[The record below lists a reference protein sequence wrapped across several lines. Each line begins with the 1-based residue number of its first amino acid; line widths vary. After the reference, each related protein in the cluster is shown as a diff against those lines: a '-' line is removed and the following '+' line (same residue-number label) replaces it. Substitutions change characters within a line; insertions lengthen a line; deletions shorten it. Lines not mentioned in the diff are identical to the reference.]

1 MSVTN
6 VVQSIWILILYSLMT
21 VFMPAVVMHKRI
33 AKRRLCEKFLIC
45 VVAGNFYIINV
56 VFILQFLHISNR
68 FTLFCATFVAAFVY
82 MILRNRTKSR
92 QILIKIVD
100 IMSRL
105 ARNTMGRRTFFSKCG
120 NHIKSALKKLIIKIK
135 NYLKC
140 YGWETFLTLCLC
152 AVVCVIYGSNGIIN
166 YGYTASDTPVHNYW
180 INAMSDNNVFVAGV
194 YPHGF
199 HCIIY
204 YMHAVFG
211 IDTYVL
217 LRLFTVT
224 SALYIHLALFAFC
237 KGVCRGAYSAYA
249 AVFIF
254 AAVNLLNKD
263 CIIRYTNNLPQ
274 EYGMIFI
281 LPTVYFIFEF
291 FKHQKM
297 CPKKIKIKE
306 TALIVQGELA
316 AEDLIYAAVSF
327 SLTIAVHFYGTMIA
341 GIFCIGIVFGFLI
354 RIVQPRFMARIIAA
368 FTLGVILGV
377 LPLATAVIMGK
388 PMQGSIGWG
397 LSVISGNKTTTGIN
411 IDTSGQNSSGTSS
424 GGQSS
429 DSADFG
435 QQGEVQG
442 DAAYN
447 DEDGQKG
454 PQSVK
459 KQSFADKLKQK
470 AGVVYYKF
478 ADLFGRAYR
487 NLNNDIEAAVFPHG
501 GDFYLGFVFISC
513 AVLIIFGIIF
523 GISRDY
529 DYSGRIITVA
539 FSIIFIHMMFIAG
552 VFGLPKLMDQNRTRI
567 YMTYS
572 LAVLVALDFDIV
584 PYIISR
590 FINLKTLYNT
600 ISLAICVVAVI
611 RVVDVYGLR
620 EPIVYSKIG
629 MLESN
634 GAVECLSN
642 IIKENKDRTWT
653 ILSANDE
660 LRMMDKH
667 GYHYETLDLLKD
679 MKKNPDKRI
688 TIPTKYLY
696 IYVEKTPLNYSVAYD
711 KSGQKVS
718 REGAATPLPQYGGI
732 VSYTGR
738 YRWVV
743 MSKMYYWA
751 QELQKLFP
759 EDVSVYYEDDDFIC
773 YKLVQ
778 NTSNLYNLNIDY
790 EYRN

>member
-6 VVQSIWILILYSLMT
+6 VVQSIWILILYSLMI

-92 QILIKIVD
+92 QIFIKTVD

-120 NHIKSALKKLIIKIK
+120 NHVKSALKKLIIKIK

-237 KGVCRGAYSAYA
+237 QGVCRGAYSAYA

-263 CIIRYTNNLPQ
+263 CIIRYTNDLPQ

-291 FKHQKM
+291 FKHQKI
-297 CPKKIKIKE
+297 CPPKIKIKE
-306 TALIVQGELA
+306 TALIVEGELA
-316 AEDLIYAAVSF
+316 AENLIYAAVSF

-341 GIFCIGIVFGFLI
+341 GIFCIGIVFGFVI

-397 LSVISGNKTTTGIN
+397 LSVISGNKTATGIN

-429 DSADFG
+429 DAAFG

-442 DAAYN
+442 DDAYN
-447 DEDGQKG
+447 DEDGQNG
-454 PQSVK
+454 TQSVK
-459 KQSFADKLKQK
+459 KLSFADKLKQK
-470 AGVVYYKF
+470 TGVVYYKF

-487 NLNNDIEAAVFPHG
+487 NLKNDIEAAVFPHG

-513 AVLIIFGIIF
+513 AVLIILGIIF

-529 DYSGRIITVA
+529 DYGGRIITVA

-600 ISLAICVVAVI
+600 ISLAICVVAAI
-611 RVVDVYGLR
+611 RAVDVYGFR
-620 EPIVYSKIG
+620 EPIVYSQIG

-642 IIKENKDRTWT
+642 IIKENEDRTWT

-667 GYHYETLDLLKD
+667 GYHYEILDLLKD

>member
-1 MSVTN
+1 
-6 VVQSIWILILYSLMT
+6 
-21 VFMPAVVMHKRI
+21 
-33 AKRRLCEKFLIC
+33 
-45 VVAGNFYIINV
+45 
-56 VFILQFLHISNR
+56 
-68 FTLFCATFVAAFVY
+68 
-82 MILRNRTKSR
+82 
-92 QILIKIVD
+92 
-100 IMSRL
+100 
-105 ARNTMGRRTFFSKCG
+105 
-120 NHIKSALKKLIIKIK
+120 
-135 NYLKC
+135 
-140 YGWETFLTLCLC
+140 
-152 AVVCVIYGSNGIIN
+152 
-166 YGYTASDTPVHNYW
+166 
-180 INAMSDNNVFVAGV
+180 MSDNNVFVAGV

-291 FKHQKM
+291 FKHQKI
-297 CPKKIKIKE
+297 CPTKIKIKE
-306 TALIVQGELA
+306 TALIVEGELA
-316 AEDLIYAAVSF
+316 AENLIYAAVSF

-341 GIFCIGIVFGFLI
+341 GIFCIGIVFGFVI

-397 LSVISGNKTTTGIN
+397 LSVISGNKTATGIN

-429 DSADFG
+429 DAAFG

-442 DAAYN
+442 DDAYN
-447 DEDGQKG
+447 DEDGQNG
-454 PQSVK
+454 TQSVK
-459 KQSFADKLKQK
+459 KLSFADKLKQK
-470 AGVVYYKF
+470 TGVVYYKF

-487 NLNNDIEAAVFPHG
+487 NLKNDIEAAVFPHG

-513 AVLIIFGIIF
+513 AVLIILGIIF

-529 DYSGRIITVA
+529 DYGGRIITVA

-600 ISLAICVVAVI
+600 ISFAICVVAVI

-620 EPIVYSKIG
+620 EPIVYSQIG

-642 IIKENKDRTWT
+642 IIKENEDRTWT

-667 GYHYETLDLLKD
+667 GYHYEILDLLKD

>member
-1 MSVTN
+1 M
-6 VVQSIWILILYSLMT
+6 
-21 VFMPAVVMHKRI
+21 
-33 AKRRLCEKFLIC
+33 
-45 VVAGNFYIINV
+45 YIINV

-92 QILIKIVD
+92 QIFIKIVD

-237 KGVCRGAYSAYA
+237 RGVCRGAYSAYA

-263 CIIRYTNNLPQ
+263 CIIRYTNDLPQ

-291 FKHQKM
+291 FKHQKI
-297 CPKKIKIKE
+297 CPPKIKIKE
-306 TALIVQGELA
+306 TALIVEGELA
-316 AEDLIYAAVSF
+316 AENLIYAAVSF

-341 GIFCIGIVFGFLI
+341 GIFCIGIVFGFVI

-397 LSVISGNKTTTGIN
+397 LSVISGNKTATGIN

-429 DSADFG
+429 DAAFG

-442 DAAYN
+442 DDAYN
-447 DEDGQKG
+447 DEDGQNG
-454 PQSVK
+454 TQSVK
-459 KQSFADKLKQK
+459 KLSFADKLKQK
-470 AGVVYYKF
+470 TGVVYYKF

-487 NLNNDIEAAVFPHG
+487 NLKNDIEAAVFPHG

-513 AVLIIFGIIF
+513 AVLIILGIIF

-529 DYSGRIITVA
+529 DYGGRIITVA

-600 ISLAICVVAVI
+600 ISLAICVVAAI
-611 RVVDVYGLR
+611 RAVDVYGFR
-620 EPIVYSKIG
+620 EPIVYSQIG

-642 IIKENKDRTWT
+642 IIKENEDRTWT

-667 GYHYETLDLLKD
+667 GYHYEILDLLKD

>member
-45 VVAGNFYIINV
+45 VVAGNFYIVNV

-306 TALIVQGELA
+306 TALIVEGELA

-354 RIVQPRFMARIIAA
+354 RIVQPRFMARIIAPVES
-368 FTLGVILGV
+368 T
-377 LPLATAVIMGK
+377 
-388 PMQGSIGWG
+388 
-397 LSVISGNKTTTGIN
+397 
-411 IDTSGQNSSGTSS
+411 
-424 GGQSS
+424 
-429 DSADFG
+429 
-435 QQGEVQG
+435 
-442 DAAYN
+442 
-447 DEDGQKG
+447 KG
-454 PQSVK
+454 RQ
-459 KQSFADKLKQK
+459 
-470 AGVVYYKF
+470 
-478 ADLFGRAYR
+478 
-487 NLNNDIEAAVFPHG
+487 
-501 GDFYLGFVFISC
+501 
-513 AVLIIFGIIF
+513 
-523 GISRDY
+523 
-529 DYSGRIITVA
+529 
-539 FSIIFIHMMFIAG
+539 
-552 VFGLPKLMDQNRTRI
+552 DQ
-567 YMTYS
+567 
-572 LAVLVALDFDIV
+572 
-584 PYIISR
+584 
-590 FINLKTLYNT
+590 
-600 ISLAICVVAVI
+600 
-611 RVVDVYGLR
+611 
-620 EPIVYSKIG
+620 E
-629 MLESN
+629 
-634 GAVECLSN
+634 
-642 IIKENKDRTWT
+642 
-653 ILSANDE
+653 
-660 LRMMDKH
+660 
-667 GYHYETLDLLKD
+667 
-679 MKKNPDKRI
+679 
-688 TIPTKYLY
+688 
-696 IYVEKTPLNYSVAYD
+696 
-711 KSGQKVS
+711 
-718 REGAATPLPQYGGI
+718 
-732 VSYTGR
+732 
-738 YRWVV
+738 
-743 MSKMYYWA
+743 
-751 QELQKLFP
+751 
-759 EDVSVYYEDDDFIC
+759 
-773 YKLVQ
+773 
-778 NTSNLYNLNIDY
+778 
-790 EYRN
+790 

>member
-1 MSVTN
+1 VR
-6 VVQSIWILILYSLMT
+6 QSY
-21 VFMPAVVMHKRI
+21 K
-33 AKRRLCEKFLIC
+33 
-45 VVAGNFYIINV
+45 
-56 VFILQFLHISNR
+56 IS
-68 FTLFCATFVAAFVY
+68 
-82 MILRNRTKSR
+82 I
-92 QILIKIVD
+92 
-100 IMSRL
+100 
-105 ARNTMGRRTFFSKCG
+105 
-120 NHIKSALKKLIIKIK
+120 KKLIIKIK

-237 KGVCRGAYSAYA
+237 RGVCRGAYSAYA

-263 CIIRYTNNLPQ
+263 CIIRYTNDLPQ

-291 FKHQKM
+291 FKHQKI
-297 CPKKIKIKE
+297 CPPKIKIKE
-306 TALIVQGELA
+306 TALIVEGELA
-316 AEDLIYAAVSF
+316 AENLIYAAVSF

-341 GIFCIGIVFGFLI
+341 GIFCIGIVFGFVI

-397 LSVISGNKTTTGIN
+397 LSVISGNKTATGIN

-429 DSADFG
+429 DAAFG

-442 DAAYN
+442 DDAYN
-447 DEDGQKG
+447 DEDGQNG
-454 PQSVK
+454 TQSVK
-459 KQSFADKLKQK
+459 KLSFADKLKQK
-470 AGVVYYKF
+470 TGVVYYKF

-487 NLNNDIEAAVFPHG
+487 NLKNDIEAAVFPHG

-513 AVLIIFGIIF
+513 AVLIILGIIF

-529 DYSGRIITVA
+529 DYGGRIITVA

-600 ISLAICVVAVI
+600 ISLAICVVAAI
-611 RVVDVYGLR
+611 RAVDVYGFR
-620 EPIVYSKIG
+620 EPIVYSQIG

-642 IIKENKDRTWT
+642 IIKENEDRTWT

-667 GYHYETLDLLKD
+667 GYHYEILDLLKD

>member
-1 MSVTN
+1 M
-6 VVQSIWILILYSLMT
+6 
-21 VFMPAVVMHKRI
+21 
-33 AKRRLCEKFLIC
+33 
-45 VVAGNFYIINV
+45 
-56 VFILQFLHISNR
+56 
-68 FTLFCATFVAAFVY
+68 
-82 MILRNRTKSR
+82 
-92 QILIKIVD
+92 
-100 IMSRL
+100 
-105 ARNTMGRRTFFSKCG
+105 
-120 NHIKSALKKLIIKIK
+120 
-135 NYLKC
+135 
-140 YGWETFLTLCLC
+140 
-152 AVVCVIYGSNGIIN
+152 IYGSNGIIN

-237 KGVCRGAYSAYA
+237 RGVCRGAYSAYA

-263 CIIRYTNNLPQ
+263 CIIRYTNDLPQ

-291 FKHQKM
+291 FKHQKI
-297 CPKKIKIKE
+297 CPPKIKIKE
-306 TALIVQGELA
+306 TALIVEGELA
-316 AEDLIYAAVSF
+316 AENLIYAAVSF

-397 LSVISGNKTTTGIN
+397 LSVISGNKTATGIN

-429 DSADFG
+429 DAAFG

-442 DAAYN
+442 DDAYN
-447 DEDGQKG
+447 DEDGQNG
-454 PQSVK
+454 TQSVK
-459 KQSFADKLKQK
+459 KLSFADKLKQK
-470 AGVVYYKF
+470 TGVVYYKF
-478 ADLFGRAYR
+478 ADLFGRVYR
-487 NLNNDIEAAVFPHG
+487 NLKNDIEAAVFPHG

-523 GISRDY
+523 GISKDY
-529 DYSGRIITVA
+529 DYGGRIITVA

-600 ISLAICVVAVI
+600 ISLAICVVAAI
-611 RVVDVYGLR
+611 RAVDVYGFR
-620 EPIVYSKIG
+620 EPIVYSQIG

-642 IIKENKDRTWT
+642 IIKENEDRTWT

-667 GYHYETLDLLKD
+667 GYHYEILDLLKD
-679 MKKNPDKRI
+679 MKKILINVLRFQQNI
-688 TIPTKYLY
+688 Y
-696 IYVEKTPLNYSVAYD
+696 IYMLKKHL
-711 KSGQKVS
+711 
-718 REGAATPLPQYGGI
+718 
-732 VSYTGR
+732 
-738 YRWVV
+738 
-743 MSKMYYWA
+743 
-751 QELQKLFP
+751 
-759 EDVSVYYEDDDFIC
+759 
-773 YKLVQ
+773 
-778 NTSNLYNLNIDY
+778 
-790 EYRN
+790 

>member
-1 MSVTN
+1 
-6 VVQSIWILILYSLMT
+6 
-21 VFMPAVVMHKRI
+21 
-33 AKRRLCEKFLIC
+33 
-45 VVAGNFYIINV
+45 
-56 VFILQFLHISNR
+56 
-68 FTLFCATFVAAFVY
+68 
-82 MILRNRTKSR
+82 
-92 QILIKIVD
+92 
-100 IMSRL
+100 
-105 ARNTMGRRTFFSKCG
+105 MG
-120 NHIKSALKKLIIKIK
+120 
-135 NYLKC
+135 
-140 YGWETFLTLCLC
+140 
-152 AVVCVIYGSNGIIN
+152 
-166 YGYTASDTPVHNYW
+166 
-180 INAMSDNNVFVAGV
+180 
-194 YPHGF
+194 
-199 HCIIY
+199 
-204 YMHAVFG
+204 
-211 IDTYVL
+211 
-217 LRLFTVT
+217 
-224 SALYIHLALFAFC
+224 
-237 KGVCRGAYSAYA
+237 
-249 AVFIF
+249 
-254 AAVNLLNKD
+254 
-263 CIIRYTNNLPQ
+263 
-274 EYGMIFI
+274 
-281 LPTVYFIFEF
+281 
-291 FKHQKM
+291 
-297 CPKKIKIKE
+297 
-306 TALIVQGELA
+306 
-316 AEDLIYAAVSF
+316 
-327 SLTIAVHFYGTMIA
+327 
-341 GIFCIGIVFGFLI
+341 
-354 RIVQPRFMARIIAA
+354 
-368 FTLGVILGV
+368 
-377 LPLATAVIMGK
+377 
-388 PMQGSIGWG
+388 
-397 LSVISGNKTTTGIN
+397 ISGNKTTTGIN

-447 DEDGQKG
+447 DEDGQNG

-529 DYSGRIITVA
+529 DYGGRIITVA

>member
-1 MSVTN
+1 
-6 VVQSIWILILYSLMT
+6 
-21 VFMPAVVMHKRI
+21 
-33 AKRRLCEKFLIC
+33 
-45 VVAGNFYIINV
+45 
-56 VFILQFLHISNR
+56 
-68 FTLFCATFVAAFVY
+68 
-82 MILRNRTKSR
+82 
-92 QILIKIVD
+92 
-100 IMSRL
+100 
-105 ARNTMGRRTFFSKCG
+105 MGRRTFFSKCG

-291 FKHQKM
+291 FKHQKI
-297 CPKKIKIKE
+297 CPPKIKIKE
-306 TALIVQGELA
+306 TALIVEGELA
-316 AEDLIYAAVSF
+316 AENLIYAAVSF

-341 GIFCIGIVFGFLI
+341 GIFCIGIVFGFVI

-397 LSVISGNKTTTGIN
+397 LSVISGNKTATGIN

-429 DSADFG
+429 DAAFG

-442 DAAYN
+442 DDAYN
-447 DEDGQKG
+447 DEDGQNG
-454 PQSVK
+454 TQSVK
-459 KQSFADKLKQK
+459 KLSFADKLKQK
-470 AGVVYYKF
+470 TGVVYYKF

-487 NLNNDIEAAVFPHG
+487 NLKNDIEAAVFPHG

-513 AVLIIFGIIF
+513 AVLIILGIIF

-529 DYSGRIITVA
+529 DYGGRIITVA

-600 ISLAICVVAVI
+600 ISFAICVVAVI

-620 EPIVYSKIG
+620 EPIVYSQIG

-642 IIKENKDRTWT
+642 IIKENEDRTWT

-667 GYHYETLDLLKD
+667 GYHYEILDLLKD

>member
-1 MSVTN
+1 
-6 VVQSIWILILYSLMT
+6 
-21 VFMPAVVMHKRI
+21 
-33 AKRRLCEKFLIC
+33 
-45 VVAGNFYIINV
+45 
-56 VFILQFLHISNR
+56 
-68 FTLFCATFVAAFVY
+68 
-82 MILRNRTKSR
+82 
-92 QILIKIVD
+92 
-100 IMSRL
+100 
-105 ARNTMGRRTFFSKCG
+105 
-120 NHIKSALKKLIIKIK
+120 
-135 NYLKC
+135 
-140 YGWETFLTLCLC
+140 
-152 AVVCVIYGSNGIIN
+152 
-166 YGYTASDTPVHNYW
+166 
-180 INAMSDNNVFVAGV
+180 MSDNNVFVAGV

-237 KGVCRGAYSAYA
+237 RGVCRGAYSAYA

-263 CIIRYTNNLPQ
+263 CIIRYTNDLPQ

-291 FKHQKM
+291 FKHQKI
-297 CPKKIKIKE
+297 CPPKIKIKE
-306 TALIVQGELA
+306 TALIVEGELA
-316 AEDLIYAAVSF
+316 AENLIYAAVSF

-341 GIFCIGIVFGFLI
+341 GIFCIGIVFGFVI

-397 LSVISGNKTTTGIN
+397 LSVISGNKTATGIN

-429 DSADFG
+429 DAAFG

-442 DAAYN
+442 DDAYN
-447 DEDGQKG
+447 DEDGQNG
-454 PQSVK
+454 TQSVK
-459 KQSFADKLKQK
+459 KLSFADKLKQK
-470 AGVVYYKF
+470 TGVVYYKF

-487 NLNNDIEAAVFPHG
+487 NLKNDIEAAVFPHG

-513 AVLIIFGIIF
+513 AVLIILGIIF

-529 DYSGRIITVA
+529 DYGGRIITVA

-600 ISLAICVVAVI
+600 ISLAICVVAAI
-611 RVVDVYGLR
+611 RAVDVYGFR
-620 EPIVYSKIG
+620 EPIVYSQIV

-642 IIKENKDRTWT
+642 IIKENEDRTWT

-667 GYHYETLDLLKD
+667 GYHYEILDLLKD

>member
-297 CPKKIKIKE
+297 CPKKLKIKE
-306 TALIVQGELA
+306 NALIVEGELA

-341 GIFCIGIVFGFLI
+341 GIFCIGIVFGFVI

-397 LSVISGNKTTTGIN
+397 LSVISGNKTATGIN

-429 DSADFG
+429 DAAFG

-442 DAAYN
+442 DDAYN
-447 DEDGQKG
+447 DEDGQNG
-454 PQSVK
+454 TQSVK
-459 KQSFADKLKQK
+459 KLSFADKLKQK
-470 AGVVYYKF
+470 TGVVYYKF

-487 NLNNDIEAAVFPHG
+487 NLKNDIEAAVFPHG
-501 GDFYLGFVFISC
+501 DRKS
-513 AVLIIFGIIF
+513 
-523 GISRDY
+523 
-529 DYSGRIITVA
+529 
-539 FSIIFIHMMFIAG
+539 
-552 VFGLPKLMDQNRTRI
+552 
-567 YMTYS
+567 
-572 LAVLVALDFDIV
+572 
-584 PYIISR
+584 
-590 FINLKTLYNT
+590 
-600 ISLAICVVAVI
+600 VV
-611 RVVDVYGLR
+611 
-620 EPIVYSKIG
+620 
-629 MLESN
+629 
-634 GAVECLSN
+634 
-642 IIKENKDRTWT
+642 
-653 ILSANDE
+653 
-660 LRMMDKH
+660 
-667 GYHYETLDLLKD
+667 
-679 MKKNPDKRI
+679 
-688 TIPTKYLY
+688 
-696 IYVEKTPLNYSVAYD
+696 
-711 KSGQKVS
+711 
-718 REGAATPLPQYGGI
+718 
-732 VSYTGR
+732 
-738 YRWVV
+738 
-743 MSKMYYWA
+743 
-751 QELQKLFP
+751 
-759 EDVSVYYEDDDFIC
+759 
-773 YKLVQ
+773 
-778 NTSNLYNLNIDY
+778 
-790 EYRN
+790 

>member
-1 MSVTN
+1 M
-6 VVQSIWILILYSLMT
+6 
-21 VFMPAVVMHKRI
+21 
-33 AKRRLCEKFLIC
+33 E
-45 VVAGNFYIINV
+45 
-56 VFILQFLHISNR
+56 
-68 FTLFCATFVAAFVY
+68 
-82 MILRNRTKSR
+82 
-92 QILIKIVD
+92 
-100 IMSRL
+100 
-105 ARNTMGRRTFFSKCG
+105 
-120 NHIKSALKKLIIKIK
+120 
-135 NYLKC
+135 
-140 YGWETFLTLCLC
+140 ETF
-152 AVVCVIYGSNGIIN
+152 I
-166 YGYTASDTPVHNYW
+166 
-180 INAMSDNNVFVAGV
+180 
-194 YPHGF
+194 
-199 HCIIY
+199 
-204 YMHAVFG
+204 
-211 IDTYVL
+211 
-217 LRLFTVT
+217 
-224 SALYIHLALFAFC
+224 
-237 KGVCRGAYSAYA
+237 
-249 AVFIF
+249 
-254 AAVNLLNKD
+254 
-263 CIIRYTNNLPQ
+263 
-274 EYGMIFI
+274 
-281 LPTVYFIFEF
+281 
-291 FKHQKM
+291 
-297 CPKKIKIKE
+297 
-306 TALIVQGELA
+306 
-316 AEDLIYAAVSF
+316 
-327 SLTIAVHFYGTMIA
+327 
-341 GIFCIGIVFGFLI
+341 
-354 RIVQPRFMARIIAA
+354 
-368 FTLGVILGV
+368 
-377 LPLATAVIMGK
+377 
-388 PMQGSIGWG
+388 
-397 LSVISGNKTTTGIN
+397 
-411 IDTSGQNSSGTSS
+411 
-424 GGQSS
+424 
-429 DSADFG
+429 
-435 QQGEVQG
+435 
-442 DAAYN
+442 
-447 DEDGQKG
+447 
-454 PQSVK
+454 
-459 KQSFADKLKQK
+459 
-470 AGVVYYKF
+470 
-478 ADLFGRAYR
+478 
-487 NLNNDIEAAVFPHG
+487 
-501 GDFYLGFVFISC
+501 
-513 AVLIIFGIIF
+513 GIIF

-529 DYSGRIITVA
+529 DYGGRIITVA

>member
-1 MSVTN
+1 MDTD
-6 VVQSIWILILYSLMT
+6 LYSLMT

-92 QILIKIVD
+92 QIFIKTVD

-120 NHIKSALKKLIIKIK
+120 NNIKSALKKLIIKIK

-237 KGVCRGAYSAYA
+237 RGVCRGAYSAYA

-263 CIIRYTNNLPQ
+263 CIIRYTNDLPQ

-291 FKHQKM
+291 FKHQKI
-297 CPKKIKIKE
+297 CPPKIKIKE
-306 TALIVQGELA
+306 TALIVEGELA
-316 AEDLIYAAVSF
+316 AENLIYAAVSF

-341 GIFCIGIVFGFLI
+341 GIFCIGIVFGFVI

-397 LSVISGNKTTTGIN
+397 LSVISGNKTATGIN

-429 DSADFG
+429 DAAFG

-442 DAAYN
+442 DDAYN
-447 DEDGQKG
+447 DEDGQNG
-454 PQSVK
+454 TQSVK
-459 KQSFADKLKQK
+459 KLSFADKLKQK
-470 AGVVYYKF
+470 TGVVYYKF

-487 NLNNDIEAAVFPHG
+487 NLKNDIEAAVFPHG

-513 AVLIIFGIIF
+513 AVLIILGIIF

-529 DYSGRIITVA
+529 DYGGRIITVA

-600 ISLAICVVAVI
+600 ISLAICVVAAI
-611 RVVDVYGLR
+611 RAVDVYGFR
-620 EPIVYSKIG
+620 EPIVYSQIG

-642 IIKENKDRTWT
+642 IIKENEDRTWT

-667 GYHYETLDLLKD
+667 GYHYEILDLLKD

>member
-1 MSVTN
+1 
-6 VVQSIWILILYSLMT
+6 MT

-82 MILRNRTKSR
+82 VILRNRTKSR
-92 QILIKIVD
+92 QIFIKTVD

-120 NHIKSALKKLIIKIK
+120 NHVKSALKKLIIKIK

-263 CIIRYTNNLPQ
+263 CIIRYTNDLPQ

-291 FKHQKM
+291 FKHQKI
-297 CPKKIKIKE
+297 CHPKIKIKE
-306 TALIVQGELA
+306 TALIVEGELA

-341 GIFCIGIVFGFLI
+341 GIFCIGIVFGFVI

-397 LSVISGNKTTTGIN
+397 LSVISGNKTATGIN

-429 DSADFG
+429 DAAFG

-442 DAAYN
+442 DDAYN
-447 DEDGQKG
+447 DEDGQNG
-454 PQSVK
+454 TQSVK
-459 KQSFADKLKQK
+459 KLSFADKLKQK
-470 AGVVYYKF
+470 TGVVYYKF

-487 NLNNDIEAAVFPHG
+487 NLKNDIEAAVFPHG

-513 AVLIIFGIIF
+513 AVLIILGIIF

-529 DYSGRIITVA
+529 DYGGRIITVA

-600 ISLAICVVAVI
+600 ISLAICVVAAI
-611 RVVDVYGLR
+611 RAVDVYGFR
-620 EPIVYSKIG
+620 EPIVYSQIG

-642 IIKENKDRTWT
+642 IIKENEDRTWT

-667 GYHYETLDLLKD
+667 GYHYEILDLLKD

>member
-1 MSVTN
+1 M
-6 VVQSIWILILYSLMT
+6 
-21 VFMPAVVMHKRI
+21 
-33 AKRRLCEKFLIC
+33 
-45 VVAGNFYIINV
+45 
-56 VFILQFLHISNR
+56 
-68 FTLFCATFVAAFVY
+68 
-82 MILRNRTKSR
+82 
-92 QILIKIVD
+92 
-100 IMSRL
+100 
-105 ARNTMGRRTFFSKCG
+105 
-120 NHIKSALKKLIIKIK
+120 
-135 NYLKC
+135 
-140 YGWETFLTLCLC
+140 
-152 AVVCVIYGSNGIIN
+152 IYGSNGIIN

-237 KGVCRGAYSAYA
+237 QGVCRGAYSAYA

-263 CIIRYTNNLPQ
+263 CIIRYTNDLPQ

-291 FKHQKM
+291 FKHQKI
-297 CPKKIKIKE
+297 CPPKIKIKE
-306 TALIVQGELA
+306 TALIVEGELA
-316 AEDLIYAAVSF
+316 AENLIYAAVSF
-327 SLTIAVHFYGTMIA
+327 SLTIAVHFYGTMIV

-397 LSVISGNKTTTGIN
+397 LSVISGNKTATGIN

-429 DSADFG
+429 DATFG

-442 DAAYN
+442 DDAYN

-454 PQSVK
+454 TQSVK
-459 KQSFADKLKQK
+459 KLSFADKLKQK
-470 AGVVYYKF
+470 TGVVYYKF

-487 NLNNDIEAAVFPHG
+487 NLKNDIEAAVFPHG

-513 AVLIIFGIIF
+513 AVLIILGIIF

-529 DYSGRIITVA
+529 DYGGRIITVA

-572 LAVLVALDFDIV
+572 LAVLVALDLDIV

-600 ISLAICVVAVI
+600 ISLAICVVAAI
-611 RVVDVYGLR
+611 RAVDVYGLR
-620 EPIVYSKIG
+620 EPIVYSQIG

-642 IIKENKDRTWT
+642 IIKENEDRTWT

-667 GYHYETLDLLKD
+667 GYHYEILDLLKD

>member
-291 FKHQKM
+291 FRHQKM

-306 TALIVQGELA
+306 TALIVEGELA

-447 DEDGQKG
+447 DEDGQNG
-454 PQSVK
+454 TQSVK

-487 NLNNDIEAAVFPHG
+487 NLNHDIEAAVFPHG

-529 DYSGRIITVA
+529 DYGGRIITVA

-642 IIKENKDRTWT
+642 IIKDNKDRTWT

>member
-45 VVAGNFYIINV
+45 VVAGNFY
-56 VFILQFLHISNR
+56 
-68 FTLFCATFVAAFVY
+68 
-82 MILRNRTKSR
+82 
-92 QILIKIVD
+92 IKIVD

-291 FKHQKM
+291 FKHQKI
-297 CPKKIKIKE
+297 CPPKIKIKE
-306 TALIVQGELA
+306 TALIVEGELA
-316 AEDLIYAAVSF
+316 AENLIYAAVSF

-341 GIFCIGIVFGFLI
+341 GIFCIGIVFGFVI

-397 LSVISGNKTTTGIN
+397 LSVISGNKTATGIN

-429 DSADFG
+429 DAAFG

-442 DAAYN
+442 DDAYN
-447 DEDGQKG
+447 DEDGQNG

-459 KQSFADKLKQK
+459 KLSFADKLKQK
-470 AGVVYYKF
+470 TGVVYYKF

-487 NLNNDIEAAVFPHG
+487 NLKNDIEAAVFPHG

-513 AVLIIFGIIF
+513 AVLIILGIIF

-529 DYSGRIITVA
+529 DYGGRIITVA

-620 EPIVYSKIG
+620 EPIVYSQIG

-667 GYHYETLDLLKD
+667 GYHYEILDLLKD

>member
-1 MSVTN
+1 
-6 VVQSIWILILYSLMT
+6 
-21 VFMPAVVMHKRI
+21 
-33 AKRRLCEKFLIC
+33 
-45 VVAGNFYIINV
+45 
-56 VFILQFLHISNR
+56 
-68 FTLFCATFVAAFVY
+68 
-82 MILRNRTKSR
+82 
-92 QILIKIVD
+92 
-100 IMSRL
+100 
-105 ARNTMGRRTFFSKCG
+105 
-120 NHIKSALKKLIIKIK
+120 
-135 NYLKC
+135 
-140 YGWETFLTLCLC
+140 
-152 AVVCVIYGSNGIIN
+152 
-166 YGYTASDTPVHNYW
+166 
-180 INAMSDNNVFVAGV
+180 MSDNNVFVAGV

-291 FKHQKM
+291 FKHQKI
-297 CPKKIKIKE
+297 CPPKIKIKE
-306 TALIVQGELA
+306 TALIVEGELA
-316 AEDLIYAAVSF
+316 AENLIYAAVSF

-341 GIFCIGIVFGFLI
+341 GIFCIGIVFGFVI

-397 LSVISGNKTTTGIN
+397 LSVISGNKTATGIN

-429 DSADFG
+429 DAAFG

-442 DAAYN
+442 DDAYN
-447 DEDGQKG
+447 DEDGQNG

-470 AGVVYYKF
+470 TGVVYYKF

-487 NLNNDIEAAVFPHG
+487 NLKNDIEAAVFPHG

-513 AVLIIFGIIF
+513 AVLIILGIIF

-529 DYSGRIITVA
+529 DYGGRIITVA

-667 GYHYETLDLLKD
+667 GYHYEILDLLKD

-688 TIPTKYLY
+688 TIPTKNIY

>member
-1 MSVTN
+1 
-6 VVQSIWILILYSLMT
+6 
-21 VFMPAVVMHKRI
+21 
-33 AKRRLCEKFLIC
+33 
-45 VVAGNFYIINV
+45 
-56 VFILQFLHISNR
+56 
-68 FTLFCATFVAAFVY
+68 
-82 MILRNRTKSR
+82 
-92 QILIKIVD
+92 
-100 IMSRL
+100 
-105 ARNTMGRRTFFSKCG
+105 
-120 NHIKSALKKLIIKIK
+120 
-135 NYLKC
+135 
-140 YGWETFLTLCLC
+140 
-152 AVVCVIYGSNGIIN
+152 
-166 YGYTASDTPVHNYW
+166 
-180 INAMSDNNVFVAGV
+180 MSDNNVFVAGV

-291 FKHQKM
+291 FKHQKI
-297 CPKKIKIKE
+297 CPQKIKIKE
-306 TALIVQGELA
+306 TALIVEGELA
-316 AEDLIYAAVSF
+316 AENLIYAAVSF

-397 LSVISGNKTTTGIN
+397 LSVISGNKTATGIN

-429 DSADFG
+429 DAAFG

-442 DAAYN
+442 DDAYN
-447 DEDGQKG
+447 DEDGQNG
-454 PQSVK
+454 TQSVK
-459 KQSFADKLKQK
+459 KLSFADKLKQK
-470 AGVVYYKF
+470 TGVVYYKF

-487 NLNNDIEAAVFPHG
+487 NLKNDIEAAVFPHG

-513 AVLIIFGIIF
+513 AVLIILGIIF

-529 DYSGRIITVA
+529 DYGGRIITVA

-600 ISLAICVVAVI
+600 ISLAICVVAAI
-611 RVVDVYGLR
+611 RAVDVYGFR
-620 EPIVYSKIG
+620 EPIVYSQIG

-642 IIKENKDRTWT
+642 IIKENEDRTWT

-667 GYHYETLDLLKD
+667 GYHYEILDLLKE

-759 EDVSVYYEDDDFIC
+759 EAYIMRMMILSVT
-773 YKLVQ
+773 
-778 NTSNLYNLNIDY
+778 N
-790 EYRN
+790 